1 MPFARQGNREVK
13 DMRTLTPRDIG
24 ALARDARRELGMTQT
39 QLATKIGASRFWV
52 AEFEQGKPRAELG
65 LVLKALKALRL
76 VLTVDT
82 ESTVSGQQGG
92 ISTGIGEQPLVEL
105 SAILRRTATPPSSPV
120 EYPPRRRNTPRK
132 RTRRR

>member
-1 MPFARQGNREVK
+1 
-13 DMRTLTPRDIG
+13 MRTLTPRDIG

-52 AEFEQGKPRAELG
+52 PEFEQRKPRAELG
-65 LVLKALKALRL
+65 LILKALKALRL
-76 VLTVDT
+76 LLTVDT

-105 SAILRRTATPPSSPV
+105 SAILRRTAMPPSAA
-120 EYPPRRRNTPRK
+120 EYRPQRRNLSKK
-132 RTRRR
+132 RTQGR

>member
-1 MPFARQGNREVK
+1 M

-24 ALARDARRELGMTQT
+24 ALARDARLGLHMTQT

-52 AEFEQGKPRAELG
+52 AEFEQGKPRAEIG

-76 VLTVDT
+76 VLTVET
-82 ESTVSGQQGG
+82 ESTVHGRQGG
-92 ISTGIGEQPLVEL
+92 ISTGIGEQPLVDL
-105 SAILRRTATPPSSPV
+105 SAILRRTAMPPSSAV
-120 EYPPRRRNTPRK
+120 EYPPRRRNTPKK